1 MEVFLKKM
9 LLNIL
14 QNSQENT
21 CTGVSFLSTASN
33 LQSWWLFPQK
43 DSIIDVY
50 LGSKYFSVKYKYFS
64 VSLTDLKP
72 IYKDIHLWKSVLK
85 IATVLYYHHSFIIHR
100 DEIA

>member
-33 LQSWWLFPQK
+33 LQIWRLFPQK
-43 DSIIDVY
+43 GSIIDVY
-50 LGSKYFSVKYKYFS
+50 LGYKYFSVKYKYFS
-64 VSLTDLKP
+64 GL
-72 IYKDIHLWKSVLK
+72 
-85 IATVLYYHHSFIIHR
+85 
-100 DEIA
+100 